1 MASKR
6 KDRELSED
14 APPAKKS
21 HLSKSH
27 GVAKKGAPTPRKDR
41 VVLSVNELKR
51 RIRDVKRLLDRVDLP
66 PEGRVTQERALI
78 GYQRDLESEMA
89 KRKRSEMI
97 KKYHFVRF
105 LGMTPYGFQDTTVNF
120 STDHDLQ
127 QLERKTATKELKK
140 LQRREREISESDSPT
155 KKEDLK
161 LLASRIHTARVNLNY
176 TIYSPLTEKYISL
189 YPDKKKKNK
198 DRDSGNDANSDSDS
212 QKGDKRSRSES
223 QQPQEYTIQTNDSG
237 EKPPLWYV
245 VEKCMADGTLD
256 LLREGKLNI
265 GADGKKTSTV
275 ELAGANRSDTTKK
288 PSKEEKQKK
297 EKSKTEKIRV
307 DSRKTS
313 QRGGESDEDS
323 DGGFFEE

>member
-27 GVAKKGAPTPRKDR
+27 GVSKKGAPTPRKDR

-66 PEGRVTQERALI
+66 PEGRITQERALI

-105 LGMTPYGFQDTTVNF
+105 
-120 STDHDLQ
+120 
-127 QLERKTATKELKK
+127 LERKTATKELKK

-265 GADGKKTSTV
+265 GADGKESTTV
-275 ELAGANRSDTTKK
+275 TELASANRSVPTQK

-297 EKSKTEKIRV
+297 EKSKTEKIRA

>member
-6 KDRELSED
+6 KDRDLSED

-27 GVAKKGAPTPRKDR
+27 GVSKKGAPAPRKDR
-41 VVLSVNELKR
+41 VVLSVNELKK

-66 PEGRVTQERALI
+66 PEGRITQERALI
-78 GYQRDLESEMA
+78 GYQRDLDQEMA

-105 LGMTPYGFQDTTVNF
+105 
-120 STDHDLQ
+120 
-127 QLERKTATKELKK
+127 LERKTATKELKK

-189 YPDKKKKNK
+189 YPDKKRKNK
-198 DRDSGNDANSDSDS
+198 GRDSGNDANSDSDS
-212 QKGDKRSRSES
+212 QKDDKRSGS
-223 QQPQEYTIQTNDSG
+223 QQPEEYTIQTNESG

-245 VEKCMADGTLD
+245 VEKSMADETLD

-265 GADGKKTSTV
+265 GADGKS
-275 ELAGANRSDTTKK
+275 RTTGTESARAIQSLPAKK
-288 PSKEEKQKK
+288 PGKEDKKK
-297 EKSKTEKIRV
+297 EKKPKTEKVKV
-307 DSRKTS
+307 DARKTP
-313 QRGGESDEDS
+313 QRSEDSDEES

>member
-66 PEGRVTQERALI
+66 PEGRITQERALI

-105 LGMTPYGFQDTTVNF
+105 
-120 STDHDLQ
+120 
-127 QLERKTATKELKK
+127 LERKTATKELKK

-265 GADGKKTSTV
+265 GADGKESSTV
-275 ELAGANRSDTTKK
+275 TELAGANRSVTTQK

>member
-1 MASKR
+1 MAFK
-6 KDRELSED
+6 
-14 APPAKKS
+14 
-21 HLSKSH
+21 
-27 GVAKKGAPTPRKDR
+27 
-41 VVLSVNELKR
+41 
-51 RIRDVKRLLDRVDLP
+51 
-66 PEGRVTQERALI
+66 
-78 GYQRDLESEMA
+78 
-89 KRKRSEMI
+89 
-97 KKYHFVRF
+97 
-105 LGMTPYGFQDTTVNF
+105 
-120 STDHDLQ
+120 

-265 GADGKKTSTV
+265 GADGKESTTV
-275 ELAGANRSDTTKK
+275 TELASANRSVPTQK

-297 EKSKTEKIRV
+297 EKSKTEKIRA

>member
-6 KDRELSED
+6 KDRDLSED

-21 HLSKSH
+21 HLSRSY
-27 GVAKKGAPTPRKDR
+27 GVSKKGAPTPRKDR
-41 VVLSVNELKR
+41 VVLSVNELKK

-66 PEGRVTQERALI
+66 PEGRITQERALI
-78 GYQRDLESEMA
+78 GYQRDLDQEMA

-105 LGMTPYGFQDTTVNF
+105 
-120 STDHDLQ
+120 
-127 QLERKTATKELKK
+127 LERKTATKELKK
-140 LQRREREISESDSPT
+140 LQRREREISESDAPT

-189 YPDKKKKNK
+189 YPDKKRKNK
-198 DRDSGNDANSDSDS
+198 GRDSGNDANSDSDS
-212 QKGDKRSRSES
+212 QKDDKRSRSES
-223 QQPQEYTIQTNDSG
+223 QQLQEYTIQTNESG

-245 VEKCMADGTLD
+245 VEKCMADETLD

-265 GADGKKTSTV
+265 GADGKARTTGTESARAIQSV
-275 ELAGANRSDTTKK
+275 PANK
-288 PSKEEKQKK
+288 PGKEEKRREKK
-297 EKSKTEKIRV
+297 PKTEKVKV
-307 DSRKTS
+307 DPRKTS
-313 QRGGESDEDS
+313 QRSGDSDEES